1 MDHAHPEPEAIT
13 ENNRIMKKK
22 IVSKANL
29 LCLGEILLLCA
40 LAISFEQLPLYTSNQ
55 NTYFVHGL
63 ADAGAGHL
71 ETDWLAQTADP
82 FPLFSAL
89 VSLTVRLFGENAFY
103 LYQIILQGLYVY
115 GILGIGS
122 YLFRFE
128 RMGIQQ
134 LSFYALLAMLYSGW
148 LTRLLLQLPG
158 VWRLASYFDP
168 NGLLTWGVAEQY
180 IFGSYFQP
188 SVFGVFMIL
197 SIYAFLR
204 DKPFIA
210 VLLLTTAAIF
220 HFTYLL
226 SAAMLTCIYMTVIA
240 RNEKNYRKALLV
252 GATGLACV
260 TPLLIYTWVN
270 FAPTTAEISATA
282 QSLLVEYRI
291 PHHTIVANWFGKS
304 TIIQIAIVAVA
315 IFLARRTKMLP
326 ILLGSFLTAALLTV
340 IQMLTC
346 SKSLALL
353 FPWRISV
360 FLVPIASSILLAG
373 IVSAIFKIRHLTRIG
388 KPLQAVII
396 LFAIA
401 LGYVGIRQTITLFDT
416 PRAGLSALARFV
428 ANTYEPGNLYL
439 IPPEMESFRLAAR
452 VPIFID
458 HKSHP
463 YQDTEVIE
471 WFQRVQIAQE
481 FYAARGGT
489 ACSIIQELSE
499 EYGVTHVVSR
509 VPITDCTLLQ
519 EEYQDAN
526 STVYKVQSP
535 K

>member
-1 MDHAHPEPEAIT
+1 
-13 ENNRIMKKK
+13 MKKK
-22 IVSKANL
+22 IINKANL
-29 LCLGEILLLCA
+29 LRLSQILLLCA

-55 NTYFVHGL
+55 NTYFAHGL
-63 ADAGAGHL
+63 ANAGAGHL

-82 FPLFSAL
+82 FPPFSTL
-89 VSLTVRLFGENAFY
+89 VSLTARLFGENAFY

-134 LSFYALLAMLYSGW
+134 FSFYALLALLYSGW
-148 LTRLLLQLPG
+148 LTRLLSELPG

-188 SVFGVFMIL
+188 SVFGAFIIL

-204 DKPFIA
+204 DKPFVA
-210 VLLLTTAAIF
+210 ALLLALAATF
-220 HFTYLL
+220 HSTYLL
-226 SAAMLTCIYMTVIA
+226 SAAVLTCIYMAVIA
-240 RNEKNYRKALLV
+240 RTEKNYRKALLA
-252 GATGLACV
+252 GATALVCV
-260 TPLLIYTWVN
+260 APLLIYNFLN
-270 FAPTTAEISATA
+270 FAPTTADLSAQA
-282 QSLLVEYRI
+282 QSILVDYRI
-291 PHHTIVANWFGKS
+291 PHHTSVANWFGKS
-304 TIIQIAIVAVA
+304 TVIQIAIVAVA
-315 IFLARRTKMLP
+315 IFLVRRTKLLP
-326 ILLGSFLTAALLTV
+326 ILLGSFLAAVFLTIV
-340 IQMLTC
+340 QMLTD
-346 SKSLALL
+346 SNSLALL
-353 FPWRISV
+353 FPWRLSV

-373 IVSAIFKIRHLTRIG
+373 LVSVIFQIRHLTKIG

-396 LFAIA
+396 VFAIA
-401 LGYVGIRQTITLFDT
+401 LGYVGIRQTVTLFDT
-416 PRAGLSALARFV
+416 PRAGLSAVARFA
-428 ANTYEPGNLYL
+428 ANNYEPGNLYL

-471 WFQRVQIAQE
+471 WFGRVQIAQE
-481 FYAARGGT
+481 FYAARGET
-489 ACSIIQELSE
+489 ACSILQELSE

-509 VPITDCTLLQ
+509 IPITDCSLLQ

-526 STVYKVQSP
+526 STVYKVQIP